1 MAQNSTYAQMISCAD
16 SPLSITGNII
26 GILTLAYAIVIT
38 LLYYCYQLSKS
49 TSDLRCYID
58 SVRDELNSLESAL
71 DRLIPY
77 IDRLPKHLADRVSS
91 DVANVKIFYA
101 EYNSDLEFLR
111 EHGGSSSR
119 SRLVR
124 GGLFIAKKNE
134 LAERQG
140 KATQMRIKLDGIYN
154 AVIQRLVLAAM
165 DVILLLL

>member
-58 SVRDELNSLESAL
+58 SFRDEVNSLELAL
-71 DRLIPY
+71 YRLIPH
-77 IDRLPKHLADRVSS
+77 IDRLPEHLARRVSS
-91 DVANVKIFYA
+91 DVANVNIFY
-101 EYNSDLEFLR
+101 EECKSDMEFLTG
-111 EHGGSSSR
+111 HGSSSSR
-119 SRLVR
+119 SQLVR

-154 AVIQRLVLAAM
+154 VAIQRLVLAAI
-165 DVILLLL
+165 DVVLLLP